1 MGFFN
6 GKDQPENG
14 FTVEDLQADAA
25 KKVAILRAMAAE
37 FINDNDNQPLTVSQ
51 TRLASRTPSIYL
63 EKGAVVCEAAPE
75 MPGTPPGAAHT
86 LRLAYAADVVYAS
99 VIAEAEELV
108 RQIRLATMR
117 KKLFAIS
124 IARVV
129 DKMARIFVQT
139 GPGNWLKTHVDQMKR
154 TLTRPPR
161 PAKPEESVDDDT
173 PATAK
178 Q

>member
-6 GKDQPENG
+6 GKDEPENG

-25 KKVAILRAMAAE
+25 KKVAVLRAMAGE
-37 FINDNDNQPLTVSQ
+37 FIDDNDNAPLTTSQ
-51 TRLASRTPSIYL
+51 MRLAGRTPSLYL
-63 EKGAVVCEAAPE
+63 EKSAVICEAVPDLSGAP
-75 MPGTPPGAAHT
+75 PKAAET
-86 LRLAYAADVVYAS
+86 LRLTYAADVAYAQ

-108 RQIRLATMR
+108 RQIRLSVQR

-139 GPGNWLKTHVDQMKR
+139 GAGNWLKTHVDQMKR
-154 TLTRPPR
+154 ALTPRPRPPKADN
-161 PAKPEESVDDDT
+161 PDEDLPE
-173 PATAK
+173 TAK
-178 Q
+178 K